1 MGNAECGQ
9 APRKAVIKLD
19 GSQPWEALVATP
31 DGEGKSQIVECCCTQ
46 PACERVVKLA
56 KVDFGLAKADMLS
69 PQPVLRTCIR
79 EDNPALRAK
88 ARFALET
95 ALFDQ
100 EEGLGKVLRQLDAIA
115 AEPGD
120 EKASQEL
127 SPEVAVECDEARDGT
142 AAADSVEVVVTA
154 AEDPTE
160 TETDAAKQAETH
172 SLASRAAPKRG
183 GPAYDD
189 WQFSVEGDPPGEP
202 TLLLA
207 RFKALPARSCRKE
220 EPDVGQAW
228 HALEAYALEASGLLA
243 AAFLVE
249 QACCEVEPA
258 AASRVQTVSTVN
270 PRAIGGSSPYT
281 PSPAAPLMVPALPP
295 DRDARPLD
303 AFYGSNRDGGGRS
316 EAGGAIGG
324 LGLASSGS
332 DLGTEVNASPG
343 AYG

>member
-1 MGNAECGQ
+1 
-9 APRKAVIKLD
+9 
-19 GSQPWEALVATP
+19 
-31 DGEGKSQIVECCCTQ
+31 
-46 PACERVVKLA
+46 
-56 KVDFGLAKADMLS
+56 LAKADMLS

-127 SPEVAVECDEARDGT
+127 SPEVVQQRDEPGDEPGDEEASQEMSPQVAVECDEARDGT